1 MTKKHLP
8 TVQEIFRYI
17 LLKNRKG
24 LISDLA
30 IIAITESCP
39 DLSEDDIA
47 EHVEKNKDALQKYFL
62 SQEDI
67 CGKKYSITDYDNYF
81 IKVKHYDCDKYLMP
95 LSKISGE
102 DFAHL
107 SLILLQHIY
116 PQGKFIE
123 TILDKV
129 DDSYCVDIKGDISFS
144 SVNEKI
150 HMIVQCKKKT
160 EFRKEITL
168 NELKQFVGGVKGYI
182 YQQKENKKISEMHP
196 ILLGYFSNAFFHE
209 DAQSYAEKVGIKLID
224 ADKFIKLLIR
234 AHLTNELTK
243 IL

>member
-8 TVQEIFRYI
+8 TVQEIFHYI

-30 IIAITESCP
+30 SIAIKERCP
-39 DLSEDDIA
+39 DLSEDDIV
-47 EHVEKNKDALQKYFL
+47 EHVEKNKDALQNYFL
-62 SQEDI
+62 SKEDI
-67 CGKKYSITDYDNYF
+67 YSKKYTITDYDNYF
-81 IKVKHYDCDKYLMP
+81 IEVKHYDCDRYLIP

-102 DFAHL
+102 EFAHL
-107 SLILLQHIY
+107 SLLLLQHVY
-116 PQGKFIE
+116 PRGHFIE

-144 SVNEKI
+144 SVDEKI
-150 HMIVQCKKKT
+150 HMIVQCKKRT

-182 YQQKENKKISEMHP
+182 YQQKESKKISEMHP
-196 ILLGYFSNAFFHE
+196 ILLGYFSNTFFHE
-209 DAQSYAEKVGIKLID
+209 DAQNYAKKVGIQLID

-234 AHLTNELTK
+234 SHLTNELTK